1 MDVYIVYLA
10 SIIDCYISVYIIFD
24 YFRSKYCRTHLK
36 TWPYSFASILIS
48 LIIGSI
54 NVLHIPLFNF
64 VSWIIFLTIA
74 ISFLYYD
81 PWKGRK
87 HLFFNLYC
95 LLFLLTFFETMGIMI
110 YNLFFL
116 FINQPLPDIA
126 NEIFRI
132 AITKILIIC
141 LYHLNKNKTFIKD
154 NNNQLPK
161 KQMVLYLS
169 LSFFS
174 VINICLNARMIY
186 STESEHDKFLG
197 YLSIIIIVL
206 VNLYIMKL
214 FDYIIENHNLKAKI
228 SLSEQ
233 QATMQLNYY
242 EHLNA
247 NYQKSLQV
255 IHDVDKHINTLEQL
269 YKNTEYE
276 TANDYIRG
284 IDKLISNFVLTPY
297 CSNMVLNIILND
309 KKNESKK
316 KGIQFSCVIDHVD
329 FNFMDNIDITTIFS
343 NLLDNSLKA
352 SALCTEKKE
361 ISVTVCSH
369 NNFIIINIKNSCDQY
384 NTSGMLSSNE
394 YGTGLFN
401 VENSAKKYDGFL
413 KLTYSPKDFTC
424 NVILNNM

>member
-1 MDVYIVYLA
+1 
-10 SIIDCYISVYIIFD
+10 
-24 YFRSKYCRTHLK
+24 
-36 TWPYSFASILIS
+36 
-48 LIIGSI
+48 
-54 NVLHIPLFNF
+54 
-64 VSWIIFLTIA
+64 
-74 ISFLYYD
+74 
-81 PWKGRK
+81 
-87 HLFFNLYC
+87 
-95 LLFLLTFFETMGIMI
+95 
-110 YNLFFL
+110 
-116 FINQPLPDIA
+116 
-126 NEIFRI
+126 
-132 AITKILIIC
+132 
-141 LYHLNKNKTFIKD
+141 
-154 NNNQLPK
+154 
-161 KQMVLYLS
+161 
-169 LSFFS
+169 
-174 VINICLNARMIY
+174 
-186 STESEHDKFLG
+186 
-197 YLSIIIIVL
+197 
-206 VNLYIMKL
+206 MKL
-214 FDYIIENHNLKAKI
+214 FDYIIENYNLKAKI

>member
-10 SIIDCYISVYIIFD
+10 SIIGCYISVYIIFD
-24 YFRSKYCRTHLK
+24 YFRSKYCRTHSK
-36 TWPYSFASILIS
+36 NWPYSFASILIS

-161 KQMVLYLS
+161 KQMVLHLS

-174 VINICLNARMIY
+174 VINIC
-186 STESEHDKFLG
+186 
-197 YLSIIIIVL
+197 
-206 VNLYIMKL
+206 
-214 FDYIIENHNLKAKI
+214 
-228 SLSEQ
+228 
-233 QATMQLNYY
+233 
-242 EHLNA
+242 
-247 NYQKSLQV
+247 
-255 IHDVDKHINTLEQL
+255 
-269 YKNTEYE
+269 
-276 TANDYIRG
+276 
-284 IDKLISNFVLTPY
+284 
-297 CSNMVLNIILND
+297 
-309 KKNESKK
+309 
-316 KGIQFSCVIDHVD
+316 
-329 FNFMDNIDITTIFS
+329 
-343 NLLDNSLKA
+343 
-352 SALCTEKKE
+352 
-361 ISVTVCSH
+361 
-369 NNFIIINIKNSCDQY
+369 
-384 NTSGMLSSNE
+384 
-394 YGTGLFN
+394 
-401 VENSAKKYDGFL
+401 
-413 KLTYSPKDFTC
+413 
-424 NVILNNM
+424 